1 MDSEK
6 KLLLTALLVGFTS
19 QINLGLLG
27 GGFRVSAG
35 IILFVALLYYHDDLN
50 PIPTGILS
58 GIMVYLLR
66 VMVFYIG
73 NGEFA
78 DAFTAFLPE
87 IVFYIA
93 YAIVYHIAIYRS
105 NKNNINSFYFIM
117 VISDLGANY
126 VEISLRGIIEA
137 SLFTVNSAITLVM
150 VSVIRSAIIWLILN
164 GIIYFRRYIKEQL
177 PRGKD

>member
-1 MDSEK
+1 MDDGERR
-6 KLLLTALLVGFTS
+6 LLLVSLLVGFTS
-19 QINLGLLG
+19 QINLGLLAGG

-35 IILFVALLYYHDDLN
+35 IILFVALLYYYDDLK

-66 VMVFYIG
+66 VMVFYVANQG
-73 NGEFA
+73 FG
-78 DAFTAFLPE
+78 DAFTAFIPE
-87 IVFYIA
+87 IVFYIT

-105 NKNNINSFYFIM
+105 DKNNINLFYFVM

-126 VEISLRGIIEA
+126 VEISLRSIMES
-137 SLFTVNSAITLVM
+137 SLFTANTAITLVI

-164 GIIYFRRYIKEQL
+164 GISKL
-177 PRGKD
+177 RGYLDKVIE